1 MNKAELLK
9 EISHKTGLKKDDSK
23 KALDAIFETI
33 TEAMVNGEKV
43 QIMGFG
49 SFEARNTKE
58 RMGVNPQNPTERLVI
73 PAGKKVHFKPSKALK
88 ETINA

>member
-9 EISHKTGLKKDDSK
+9 EISHKTGLKRDDSK

-73 PAGKKVHFKPSKALK
+73 PAGKKVYFKPSKALK

>member
-9 EISHKTGLKKDDSK
+9 EISNKTGFKRDDSR

-33 TEAMVNGEKV
+33 TEAIVNGEKV

-49 SFEARNTKE
+49 SFESRNTKE
-58 RMGVNPQNPTERLVI
+58 RMGVNPQNPTEKIII
-73 PAGKKVHFKPSKALK
+73 PAGKKVYFKPSTALK
-88 ETINA
+88 ATING

>member
-9 EISHKTGLKKDDSK
+9 EISHKTGLKRDDSK

-58 RMGVNPQNPTERLVI
+58 RMGVNPQNPTERIVI
-73 PAGKKVHFKPSKALK
+73 PAGKKVYFKPSKALK

>member
-1 MNKAELLK
+1 
-9 EISHKTGLKKDDSK
+9 
-23 KALDAIFETI
+23 
-33 TEAMVNGEKV
+33 MVSGEKV

-49 SFEARNTKE
+49 SFESRNTKE

-73 PAGKKVHFKPSKALK
+73 PAGKKVYFKPSKTLK

>member
-9 EISHKTGLKKDDSK
+9 EISNKTGFKRDDSR

-33 TEAMVNGEKV
+33 TEAIANGEKV

-49 SFEARNTKE
+49 SFESRNTKE
-58 RMGVNPQNPTERLVI
+58 RMGVNPQNPTEKIII
-73 PAGKKVHFKPSKALK
+73 PAGKKVYFKPSTALK
-88 ETINA
+88 ATINR

>member
-9 EISHKTGLKKDDSK
+9 EISHKTGFKRDDSK

-33 TEAMVNGEKV
+33 TGAMVNGEKV

-73 PAGKKVHFKPSKALK
+73 PAGKKVYFKPSKALK

>member
-9 EISHKTGLKKDDSK
+9 EISNKTGFKRDDSR

-33 TEAMVNGEKV
+33 TEAIADGEKV

-49 SFEARNTKE
+49 SFEVRNTKE
-58 RMGVNPQNPTERLVI
+58 RMGVNPQNPTERIVI
-73 PAGKKVHFKPSKALK
+73 PAGKKVYFKSSTTLK
-88 ETINA
+88 ETINR

>member
-9 EISHKTGLKKDDSK
+9 EISNKTGFKRDDSR

-33 TEAMVNGEKV
+33 TEAIANGDKV

-58 RMGVNPQNPTERLVI
+58 RMGVNPQNPTEKIII
-73 PAGKKVHFKPSKALK
+73 PAGKKVYFKPSTALK
-88 ETINA
+88 EAIKR

>member
-9 EISHKTGLKKDDSK
+9 EISHKTGLKRDDSK
-23 KALDAIFETI
+23 KALDAIFEKI

-49 SFEARNTKE
+49 SFESRNTKE

-73 PAGKKVHFKPSKALK
+73 PAGKKVYFKPSKALK

>member
-9 EISHKTGLKKDDSK
+9 EISHKTGLKRDDSK

-33 TEAMVNGEKV
+33 TEAMVSGEKV

-49 SFEARNTKE
+49 SFKARNTKE
-58 RMGVNPQNPTERLVI
+58 RMGVNPQNLTERIVI
-73 PAGKKVHFKPSKALK
+73 PAGKKVYFKPSKTLK